1 MKPWR
6 EVARPHKDVLEGTF
20 QQSDFAADI
29 SRVANGTATPD
40 AVRACFR
47 RASRRRRPRMRPLQ
61 HPQRLHCHDNSD
73 TSGEENWVKSARYDA
88 PYPWHFLMK
97 IWYNVPR
104 ITKGALGW

>member
-47 RASRRRRPRMRPLQ
+47 RASRGRRPRMRPLQ
-61 HPQRLHCHDNSD
+61 HPARFLCDDDSD
-73 TSGEENWVKSARYDA
+73 TSGEEDWVI
-88 PYPWHFLMK
+88 HN
-97 IWYNVPR
+97 IWEGWNRHGV
-104 ITKGALGW
+104 TKNCREQRNYRSH

>member
-47 RASRRRRPRMRPLQ
+47 RASRGRRPRMRPLQ
-61 HPQRLHCHDNSD
+61 HPRWLHRYHDCD
-73 TSGEENWVKSARYDA
+73 T
-88 PYPWHFLMK
+88 P
-97 IWYNVPR
+97 
-104 ITKGALGW
+104 